1 VPLRIRLGPQQSCKL
16 VQGHDC
22 SELDIFDA
30 AGLQIFETGED
41 NLFRLVDQ
49 QRVDLF
55 LSGLVEIEGEPAVV
69 RRFSDQLILNPYLL
83 VAFLFA
89 GFFYFSPDNEELA
102 DTVKVGFEEIIR
114 DGSYQQLLESQLN
127 MSWLRDRLKLK
138 QRCVIFVPYP
148 EACGVL
154 DDVFPQDWIVLWG
167 LLADGIIQT
176 GDLLYAIPG
185 LAALC
190 D

>member
-1 VPLRIRLGPQQSCKL
+1 MGPQQSCKL
-16 VQGHDC
+16 VQGHDW

-89 GFFYFSPDNEELA
+89 ASFISVLITRN
-102 DTVKVGFEEIIR
+102 
-114 DGSYQQLLESQLN
+114 
-127 MSWLRDRLKLK
+127 WL
-138 QRCVIFVPYP
+138 
-148 EACGVL
+148 
-154 DDVFPQDWIVLWG
+154 
-167 LLADGIIQT
+167 
-176 GDLLYAIPG
+176 IP
-185 LAALC
+185 
-190 D
+190 